1 MLKSSLSVTKMIQF
15 FYYKV
20 DKKMIYTVHKRT
32 TFPDL

>member
-1 MLKSSLSVTKMIQF
+1 MLKSSSSVTKMIQF

-20 DKKMIYTVHKRT
+20 DKKKIYTVHERN